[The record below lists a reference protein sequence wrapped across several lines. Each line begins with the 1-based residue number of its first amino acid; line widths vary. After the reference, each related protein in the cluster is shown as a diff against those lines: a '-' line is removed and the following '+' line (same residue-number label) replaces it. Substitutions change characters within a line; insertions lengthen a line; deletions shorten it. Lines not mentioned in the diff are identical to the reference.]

1 MGDLRGLPGA
11 FFGAFVFLGLL
22 GLLRGLLA
30 PPVIGCAVGCV
41 AFMSIPF
48 EQAQVMRGRYSHY
61 ITFIFRRST
70 NAQ

>member
-11 FFGAFVFLGLL
+11 FFGALVFLGLL
-22 GLLRGLLA
+22 GLLA

-70 NAQ
+70 NAR